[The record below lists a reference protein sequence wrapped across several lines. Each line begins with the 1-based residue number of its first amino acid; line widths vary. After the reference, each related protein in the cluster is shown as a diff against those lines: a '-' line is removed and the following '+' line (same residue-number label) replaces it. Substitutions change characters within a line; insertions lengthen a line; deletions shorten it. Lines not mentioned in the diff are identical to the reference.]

1 MFKQIFQLGIAAK
14 IILANSA
21 FLVVLAIATLLMS
34 SEIDNVKVAVVTQ
47 TDALS
52 RQEQVNAAWSKFGD
66 LRFQLGEFSRN
77 WGDESLKKAK
87 SSAQILETMLE
98 ELVLQQDGDEMT
110 ISEHVKP
117 YLDAMVQSVEAQ
129 IAGDRLE
136 SNRIALEGQVH
147 SRAIED
153 RLQFSLEETRTQATA
168 AVDSAAQANKRVGV
182 SLWVAMSVVLAV
194 SLIVSG
200 IVGKWIG
207 KRIRAV
213 SDALGEI
220 SEGNGDLTQR
230 LTVNSNDEIRDLAEN
245 FNFFVERI
253 QKVIV
258 EMRGQADNVA
268 GSADR
273 LTSTATELLRGANQT
288 NEESTTAA
296 ATAQAMSSN
305 MKAIR
310 KSTSSVSQS
319 VTHVASAIQDLS
331 VSFDDVACNA
341 SNALEV
347 AQNAK
352 ELATDSGKKIHDL
365 GQSAES
371 IVDVV
376 DLIRNVADQTN
387 LLALNAT
394 IEAARA
400 GEAGKGFAVVANEI
414 KALAGQVTN
423 ATNDISERAFGIQSS
438 SRGAVKAIDQIQE
451 VVANINQASAV
462 ISSAVEQQRRTV
474 ANIDADVKKSS
485 KLTDEM
491 TITAGEALT
500 SGEELTNSIVMVD
513 SAAKDTAGGAEQ
525 TKQYGDS
532 LEETAQELQ
541 ACVSQFTVE

>member
-1 MFKQIFQLGIAAK
+1 MFKQRFQLGIAAK

-47 TDALS
+47 TEALS
-52 RQEQVNAAWSKFGD
+52 RQEQVNATWSKFGD

-77 WGDESLKKAK
+77 WGDESLEKAK
-87 SSAQILETMLE
+87 SSAQTLKAMLE
-98 ELVLQQDGDEMT
+98 ELELRQDSDKIAITERVN
-110 ISEHVKP
+110 S
-117 YLDAMVQSVEAQ
+117 YLELMVQSVEAQ

-136 SNRIALEGQVH
+136 SNRIAIEGQVH

-153 RLQFSLEETRTQATA
+153 RLQFSLEETRTLATA
-168 AVDSAAQANKRVGV
+168 AVASAAQANKRVGV
-182 SLWVAMSVVLAV
+182 ALWVAMSVVLAV
-194 SLIVSG
+194 SLIVSS

-258 EMRGQADNVA
+258 EMRGQADSVA

-273 LTSTATELLRGANQT
+273 LSSTATELLRGANQT
-288 NEESTTAA
+288 NKESTTAA
-296 ATAQAMSSN
+296 TTAQAMTSN
-305 MKAIR
+305 MQAIR

-319 VTHVASAIQDLS
+319 VSHVATAIQELS

-414 KALAGQVTN
+414 KELAGQVTN
-423 ATNDISERAFGIQSS
+423 ATNDISTRAFGIQSS
-438 SRGAVKAIDQIQE
+438 SRGAVEAIGQIQQ

-462 ISSAVEQQRRTV
+462 ISTAVEQQRETV
-474 ANIDADVKKSS
+474 ANIDADIKKSS
-485 KLTDEM
+485 ELTDEM
-491 TITAGEALT
+491 TVTASEAL
-500 SGEELTNSIVMVD
+500 SAGEELANSIVVVD

-525 TKQYGDS
+525 TKQFGDS
-532 LEETAQELQ
+532 LESTAQELQ
-541 ACVSQFTVE
+541 ACVSLFTV